1 MKKTILYTF
10 IVLVS
15 VGFLSAIWLTLKHKN
30 DLNYYPD
37 GWVDLGL
44 SVKWESKNL
53 GVKSPEQAG
62 ELVKWIILGPLSEYE
77 TRDSITMYAGLDNTA
92 SGSGQVITNMDR
104 PAGWGLPTSDEF
116 NELIEK
122 CSWQWTELDGVKG
135 YRITSNV
142 PGYTTRSI
150 FLPAAGYRNPDNNEV
165 NEYGITGA
173 YWTGS
178 RTGNDS
184 GCCLIFD
191 STHQFVDNKS
201 LSSGLCLR
209 LVCK

>member
-15 VGFLSAIWLTLKHKN
+15 VGFLSAIWLTLKHNN
-30 DLNYYPD
+30 DPNYYPD

-44 SVKWESKNL
+44 SVKWASKNL

-62 ELVKWIILGPLSEYE
+62 QLVKWIILGPLSEYE
-77 TRDSITMYAGLDNTA
+77 TLDSITMYAGLDNTA

-122 CSWQWTELDGVKG
+122 CSWQWTELDGVKQPVQYSCQLPDTG
-135 YRITSNV
+135 IL
-142 PGYTTRSI
+142 TTMR
-150 FLPAAGYRNPDNNEV
+150 
-165 NEYGITGA
+165 
-173 YWTGS
+173 
-178 RTGNDS
+178 
-184 GCCLIFD
+184 
-191 STHQFVDNKS
+191 
-201 LSSGLCLR
+201 
-209 LVCK
+209 

>member
-1 MKKTILYTF
+1 
-10 IVLVS
+10 
-15 VGFLSAIWLTLKHKN
+15 
-30 DLNYYPD
+30 
-37 GWVDLGL
+37 
-44 SVKWESKNL
+44 
-53 GVKSPEQAG
+53 
-62 ELVKWIILGPLSEYE
+62 
-77 TRDSITMYAGLDNTA
+77 
-92 SGSGQVITNMDR
+92 
-104 PAGWGLPTSDEF
+104 LPTSDEF

-165 NEYGITGA
+165 NDYGITGA

-191 STHQFVDNKS
+191 STHQFVDNRS

>member
-1 MKKTILYTF
+1 MKKTILYTL

-77 TRDSITMYAGLDNTA
+77 TRDSIIMHAGLENTV
-92 SGSGQVITNMDR
+92 SGSGQVITNLDR

-191 STHQFVDNKS
+191 YTHQFVDNRS